1 VDVVPSFPLI
11 MKLQLKRSIIRM
23 PRAEDAP
30 ALAKHANNRNVW
42 RNLRDFMPHP
52 YTLADAEAYIE
63 RALAEERPTK
73 FVIEAAGEAAG
84 SIGLVLKQ
92 DIERI
97 GAELGY
103 WLAEPYWGRGILSE
117 AVPAFTEWAVRE
129 FGLLRV
135 EAIVFEWNP
144 ASARVLEKAGYVR
157 EGTLR
162 RSAVKDGQVID
173 RWVYAYLAD
182 EGMQGTG
189 FRVQ

>member
-11 MKLQLKRSIIRM
+11 MKLQLKLSTIRT
-23 PRAEDAP
+23 PRPEDAP

-52 YTLADAEAYIE
+52 YELADAEAFIE

-73 FVIEAAGEAAG
+73 FVIEVEGEAAG
-84 SIGLVLKQ
+84 SVGLVLRQ

-103 WLAEPYWGRGILSE
+103 WLAEPYWGQGILSE

-173 RWVYAYLAD
+173 RWVYAYLA
-182 EGMQGTG
+182 
-189 FRVQ
+189 

>member
-1 VDVVPSFPLI
+1 
-11 MKLQLKRSIIRM
+11 MHLQLNRCTIRP
-23 PRAEDAP
+23 PRADDSP
-30 ALAKHANNRNVW
+30 ALAKHANNYQVW

-52 YTLADAEAYIE
+52 YSLADAEEYIS
-63 RALAEERPTK
+63 RCMADQRPTK
-73 FVIEAAGEAAG
+73 FVIEAEGEAAG

-129 FGLLRV
+129 FELLRV

-173 RWVYAYLAD
+173 RWVYAYVVG
-182 EGMQGTG
+182 EVGSGQ
-189 FRVQ
+189 